1 MCEKEGAVVEIPA
14 GAAPLFPPMAHQVT
28 NVGETE
34 GKAVFFEAYPN
45 CKPCGDI
52 EGYISPF
59 TVSPECYKVL
69 NDESENFVTGILT
82 MEVGAKD
89 AFHHHKNHLIY
100 VLEGDAV
107 TIYPGGDK
115 DAAMDVPLQVGAG
128 IPAPMAAPPFYSHT
142 LKNSGTKTLKMLF
155 FEAKK

>member
-1 MCEKEGAVVEIPA
+1 M
-14 GAAPLFPPMAHQVT
+14 
-28 NVGETE
+28 
-34 GKAVFFEAYPN
+34 
-45 CKPCGDI
+45 
-52 EGYISPF
+52 
-59 TVSPECYKVL
+59 
-69 NDESENFVTGILT
+69 LT
-82 MEVGAKD
+82 MEVGEED